1 MPEQLTPLE
10 RRVYQ
15 YMIDF
20 LAENTYQ
27 PSIREIAKQFRIK
40 STKTV
45 SDLLHSLT
53 SKGYIERDQSRSRGV
68 RILGYAA
75 AGQTQPVPYYGRI
88 HAGEP
93 ALLPDNRQGY
103 ITVDRRF
110 LPSDDTFFMRVTG
123 NSMSGRGIL
132 DGDYVM
138 VSPSA
143 RAKDGDVVA
152 VRIGEEATVK
162 TLTHRGMTLVLEPA
176 NEGERAIEVG
186 PKDDFAIL
194 GVVTGVFRPFFDQPP
209 PAVVLD
215 DVIADHA
222 MATSLP
228 TLPTVSAPSPVVA

>member
-27 PSIREIAKQFRIK
+27 PSIREIAKKFRIK

-53 SKGYIERDQSRSRGV
+53 SKGFIERDQSRSRGV

-75 AGQTQPVPYYGRI
+75 AGQTQPVPYYGKI

-93 ALLPDNRQGY
+93 ALVPDNRECY

-110 LPSDDTFFMRVTG
+110 LPGDDTFFMRVTG
-123 NSMSGRGIL
+123 TSMIGRGIL

-152 VRIGEEATVK
+152 ARIGPEATVK

-186 PKDDFAIL
+186 PKDDFAVL

-209 PAVVLD
+209 VPVALD
-215 DVIADHA
+215 DVIAEQA
-222 MATSLP
+222 MTPSLAS
-228 TLPTVSAPSPVVA
+228 LSGVSVASPVVA

>member
-27 PSIREIAKQFRIK
+27 PSIREIAKKFRIK

-75 AGQTQPVPYYGRI
+75 AGQTQPVPFYGRI

-93 ALLPDNRQGY
+93 ALLPDNRESY

-123 NSMSGRGIL
+123 DSMVGRGIL

-138 VSPSA
+138 VSPSS

-152 VRIGEEATVK
+152 VRIGAEATVK

-176 NEGERAIEVG
+176 NEGERPIEVG
-186 PKDDFAIL
+186 PKDDFSIL
-194 GVVTGVFRPFFDQPP
+194 GVVTGIFRPFFDQPP
-209 PAVVLD
+209 APKAVED
-215 DVIADHA
+215 AIADDA
-222 MATSLP
+222 IASGLTGLSAAPVAT
-228 TLPTVSAPSPVVA
+228 PVA

>member
-27 PSIREIAKQFRIK
+27 PSIREIAKKFRIK

-53 SKGYIERDQSRSRGV
+53 SKGFIERDQSRSRGV

-75 AGQTQPVPYYGRI
+75 AGQTQPVPYYGKI

-93 ALLPDNRQGY
+93 ALVPANRECY

-110 LPSDDTFFMRVTG
+110 LPGDDTFFMRVTG
-123 NSMSGRGIL
+123 TSMIGRGIM

-152 VRIGEEATVK
+152 ARIDAEATVK

-194 GVVTGVFRPFFDQPP
+194 GVVTGVFRPFYDQPP
-209 PAVVLD
+209 APVALD
-215 DVIADHA
+215 DVIADQA
-222 MATSLP
+222 MTPSLP
-228 TLPTVSAPSPVVA
+228 SLSGIGVASPIVA